1 MSAEDP
7 RSLLQ
12 PAFVLHRRPYSNT
25 SLLLE
30 AFVLDAGRLP
40 LLAKGAT
47 AGRAFGASLLQPF
60 VPLLVSRSGRGEV
73 RTLGRYE
80 AEGPPVPL
88 TGERLYCGFYVNEL
102 MVHLLPRE
110 EPHPA
115 LFGAYAA
122 TLARLA
128 RDDDP
133 EPALRCFEVA
143 LLAELGYALLLDRE
157 AEGGAPIDAAARYD
171 FVIERGPVPVAGGE
185 LSGATLLKL
194 ASGSAPVGDERR
206 EARRLLRRVLDHYLG
221 GRPLKSRELF
231 VRA

>member
-88 TGERLYCGFYVNEL
+88 AGERLYCGFYVNEL

-157 AEGGAPIDAAARYD
+157 AEGRAPIDAAARYD

>member
-1 MSAEDP
+1 MAADA
-7 RSLLQ
+7 RAQLQ
-12 PAFVLHRRPYSNT
+12 PAFVLHRRPYGNT

-47 AGRAFGASLLQPF
+47 SGRVFGASLLQPF
-60 VPLLVSRSGRGEV
+60 VPLLLSRAGRGEV

-80 AEGPPVPL
+80 AEGPPITL

-102 MVHLLPRE
+102 LVRLLPRE
-110 EPHPA
+110 EPHPG
-115 LFGAYAA
+115 LFAAYGA

-128 RDDDP
+128 QEGDP

-157 AEGGAPIDAAARYD
+157 ADSAAPVQPAARYD
-171 FVIERGPVPVAGGE
+171 FVVEKGPVATAGGE

-194 ASGSAPVGDERR
+194 ANGAAPVGEERR

-221 GRPLKSRELF
+221 GRALKSRELF